1 VTEGDAAPAA
11 AEAAPAAAEAAPA
24 AASESNSRN
33 LLMRVVVAAVL
44 IPLAVAIAYA
54 GGWLWTAL
62 VTAAAIGLFVEW
74 LAVVGLAGALALAI
88 RGGVALALGGICFA
102 VGRIDAALIVL
113 AIGLVAIASTAPDR
127 RSWAAAGFCYAAAA
141 EIASVLLRLD
151 PVKGFAALMFVLVI
165 VWVTDSGGYFA
176 GRGIG
181 GPKLWPSVSPKKTW
195 AGAVGGFAASLA
207 VACGFAAFDL
217 GRTVPLLISA
227 AILSVAS
234 QLGDLFESAVKRRFG
249 VKDSSHIIPGHGGLM
264 DRLDGFVAAVVLAAV
279 FGFLRGG
286 ADGVGRGLMVW

>member
-1 VTEGDAAPAA
+1 MTERDAAPAA
-11 AEAAPAAAEAAPA
+11 VEPES
-24 AASESNSRN
+24 ASHN

-44 IPLAVAIAYA
+44 IPLAVAIAYF
-54 GGWLWTAL
+54 GSWLWAAL

-74 LAVVGLAGALALAI
+74 LSVIGLARAMALAI
-88 RGGVALALGGICFA
+88 RGGVALAIGGICFA

-113 AIGLVAIASTAPDR
+113 ALGLFSVLWTAPGR
-127 RSWAAAGFCYAAAA
+127 RGWVAAGFCYAAAA

-151 PVKGFAALMFVLVI
+151 PAKGFAALMFVLFI

-207 VACGFAAFDL
+207 VACGFAALDL
-217 GRTVPLLISA
+217 GRTVPLLVSA

-234 QLGDLFESAVKRRFG
+234 QLGDLFESAVKRHFG

-264 DRLDGFVAAVVLAAV
+264 DRLDGFVAAVVLAAI

>member
-1 VTEGDAAPAA
+1 MTEGDAAPAA
-11 AEAAPAAAEAAPA
+11 AEAAPE
-24 AASESNSRN
+24 AASESASRN

-74 LAVVGLAGALALAI
+74 LSVIGLANAMALAI
-88 RGGVALALGGICFA
+88 RGGVALVIGGICFA

-113 AIGLVAIASTAPDR
+113 PLGLISVLWTAPER
-127 RSWAAAGFCYAAAA
+127 RGWAAAGFCYAAAA

-151 PVKGFAALMFVLVI
+151 PAKGFAALMFVLVI

-264 DRLDGFVAAVVLAAV
+264 DRLDGFVAAVVLAAI

>member
-1 VTEGDAAPAA
+1 VTEDD
-11 AEAAPAAAEAAPA
+11 AAPA

-33 LLMRVVVAAVL
+33 LLMRVLVAAVL

-74 LAVVGLAGALALAI
+74 LAVVGLAGAVALAI

-113 AIGLVAIASTAPDR
+113 AIGFVAVGSTAPDR
-127 RSWAAAGFCYAAAA
+127 RGWAAAGFCYAAAA

-151 PVKGFAALMFVLVI
+151 PVKGFAALIFLLLI

-181 GPKLWPSVSPKKTW
+181 GPKLWPQVSPKKTW

-207 VACGFAAFDL
+207 VGYGFAAFDL
-217 GRTVPLLISA
+217 GRTVPLLVAA

-264 DRLDGFVAAVVLAAV
+264 DRLDGFVAAVVLAAL